1 VPLTGRI
8 GRRRILY
15 PFTPNSFSLRSE
27 NVTERAETV
36 WERSGRSSNF
46 LRSVYELRG
55 RAWTGWDSK
64 DAPERR
70 PSSKMSGGHPVL
82 QLDEAST
89 YLKRNWRTVYQTWNW
104 VIFTWCETRVFPVF
118 EKKPKMQ
125 NVHLKCWN
133 DKSHCQVS
141 VVGLKSP
148 DVSPCNELLLLPT
161 IIKNSHTPTHKSTF
175 GVHYRTRSPGQLGL
189 RVAGF
194 PGDWVTKCDPVPCLL
209 YTHGTAAAACFD
221 RARTC
226 YRDVLC
232 RRAVRCHL
240 TVSVRLH

>member
-1 VPLTGRI
+1 MGQQGCSRTSTKLK
-8 GRRRILY
+8 
-15 PFTPNSFSLRSE
+15 
-27 NVTERAETV
+27 NV
-36 WERSGRSSNF
+36 WRSSRPAVR
-46 LRSVYELRG
+46 RSVNVLKAKLAYCIPDMELG
-55 RAWTGWDSK
+55 PFYLVWD
-64 DAPERR
+64 
-70 PSSKMSGGHPVL
+70 PSISGF
-82 QLDEAST
+82 
-89 YLKRNWRTVYQTWNW
+89 R
-104 VIFTWCETRVFPVF
+104 
-118 EKKPKMQ
+118 KKPKMQ

-148 DVSPCNELLLLPT
+148 DVSPCNELLLLPM

-209 YTHGTAAAACFD
+209 YAHGTAAAACFD

-240 TVSVRLH
+240 TVSVRLQSRGVHGNGEDWDPMGPMGFPWEWE